1 MNFLEACGI
10 LSLTPAERELV
21 ARIENSALSFEDA
34 PADWQQNP
42 TPSEIDEMD
51 RLDQMKRKGC
61 HEI

>member
-21 ARIENSALSFEDA
+21 ARIENEALADA
-34 PADWQQNP
+34 PIDWNVAP
-42 TPSEIDEMD
+42 TDAEIDEMSKLQSF
-51 RLDQMKRKGC
+51 RHKGC